1 MTPVN
6 YQVALKIDKSIFNEF
21 NQWLTDHIKEMLTLP
36 GFIKAKTMLSHNI
49 LSKDGDDL
57 QNNKMYVDVDD
68 SSKGFIELTVIYK
81 VENLQMMEEYFNV
94 HAAKMRGDGVKRFG
108 DKFSAERRVN
118 FLNQT
123 FS

>member
-36 GFIKAKTMLSHNI
+36 GFVKAKTMLSHNI

-57 QNNKMYVDVDD
+57 QNKTYVDVDD

-81 VENLQMMEEYFNV
+81 VENLQKMEEYFNV

>member
-1 MTPVN
+1 M
-6 YQVALKIDKSIFNEF
+6 
-21 NQWLTDHIKEMLTLP
+21 
-36 GFIKAKTMLSHNI
+36 I

>member
-1 MTPVN
+1 MGE
-6 YQVALKIDKSIFNEF
+6 FNE
-21 NQWLTDHIKEMLTLP
+21 WLTDHIKEMLTLP
-36 GFIKAKTMLSHNI
+36 GFVKAKTMVSHNI

-57 QNNKMYVDVDD
+57 QNKTFVDVDD

-81 VENLQMMEEYFNV
+81 VENLQKMEEYFNV

-118 FLNQT
+118 RLSHKF
-123 FS
+123 